1 MDTHTS
7 AGTSP
12 EVASYYELS
21 WSILSS
27 IGLFTTL
34 LSIWTMIITRPTP
47 LSFIPIIVSAA
58 GAVAN
63 GLCYFSFYTSS
74 PTGDRAAASAIADI
88 LWLVQ
93 EAGLS
98 FYSYQILLHTLRDST
113 RVLFLS
119 LFWFFMVA
127 IGSIRMAILASRVL
141 EITEEGVSSH
151 SAGPLQHRIDYLHV
165 GYFTTIALVETCSSF
180 FLIRLLHK
188 AYRASP
194 KVSSTR
200 LVFRYMLRTTEM
212 RVASLCIIGITR
224 AVTYSLQATSQ
235 TATTV
240 AGQFDRFAY
249 TMECL
254 FPLVMNLAEVLN
266 PELIESILIEKRN
279 PRIYWG
285 TATTGRPH
293 VGYFLA
299 ALKIAQLLRA
309 QCDVV
314 VLLAD
319 VHAFLDNLKAPLEL
333 VENRAKYYSKIIT
346 AILESVG
353 VPTDKLE
360 FVLGS
365 SYQKSPEYVMD
376 VYRLSSLISESDA
389 KKAGAEVVKQTEN
402 APLSGLLYPVLQV
415 LDEEHLKVDC
425 QLGGMDQRKLFTAA
439 TEWLPKIGYRKRAH
453 LINPM
458 ISGLKGAK
466 MSSSVEDSK
475 IDLLDPAESISKKI
489 RKAEAA
495 PKVVEDNGVIA
506 LVEYVLLPAA
516 GLKGKKEF
524 RVERRDQEP
533 LVYTDIKQLEEDY
546 RNDVLTPQL
555 LKPAVAQGL
564 IDLMAPIQ
572 AAYQAS
578 PEWQEI
584 TLKAYPP
591 PVVEKKQKK
600 VKDKGTRFPGA
611 KVQQAQTNGVE
622 STEK

>member
-7 AGTSP
+7 TSTSP
-12 EVASYYELS
+12 EIASYYELS

-34 LSIWTMIITRPTP
+34 LSIWTMLITRPSP
-47 LSFIPIIVSAA
+47 LSFIPVIVSAA

-63 GLCYFSFYTSS
+63 GLCYFSFYTSY
-74 PTGDRAAASAIADI
+74 PTGNRAAASAIADI
-88 LWLVQ
+88 FWLVQ

-98 FYSYQILLHTLRDST
+98 FYSYQILLHTLRDWT
-113 RVLFLS
+113 RSFFLA
-119 LFWFFMVA
+119 LFWFMMVA
-127 IGSIRMAILASRVL
+127 IGAIRIAILVSRVL
-141 EITEEGVSSH
+141 EITQEGVSSH
-151 SAGPLQHRIDYLHV
+151 SAGPLQYRIDCLHV
-165 GYFTTIALVETCSSF
+165 GYFATIALVETCSSF

-188 AYRASP
+188 AYSVSP
-194 KVSSTR
+194 KLSSTR
-200 LVFRYMLRTTEM
+200 LVFRHLLRTTEM
-212 RVASLCIIGITR
+212 RVASLCFIGITR
-224 AVTYSLQATSQ
+224 AVTYSLQVTSQ

-266 PELIESILIEKRN
+266 PELIENILAENRH

-333 VENRAKYYSKIIT
+333 VENRAQYYRKVIT
-346 AILESVG
+346 AILQSVG
-353 VPTDKLE
+353 VPIDKLE

-365 SYQKSPEYVMD
+365 SYQTSPAYVMD

-389 KKAGAEVVKQTEN
+389 KKAGAEVVKQTDN
-402 APLSGLLYPVLQV
+402 APLSGLLYSVLQV

-439 TEWLPKIGYRKRAH
+439 TEWLPKLGYRKVILILAH
-453 LINPM
+453 LISP
-458 ISGLKGAK
+458 
-466 MSSSVEDSK
+466 K

-495 PKVVEDNGVIA
+495 PRVVEENGVIA

-516 GLKGKKEF
+516 DLKGKKEF
-524 RVERRDQEP
+524 RVERRDEEP
-533 LVYTDIKQLEEDY
+533 LVYTDINQLREDY
-546 RNDVLTPQL
+546 KNDVLTPQL
-555 LKPAVAQGL
+555 LKPAVAAGL
-564 IDLMAPIQ
+564 VELMAPIQ
-572 AAYQAS
+572 AAYQAD

-600 VKDKGTRFPGA
+600 VKDKGTRFPGP
-611 KVQQAQTNGVE
+611 KVHQVQTNGAD